1 MKRWMMWWS
10 TLQTASKLVA
20 WAILLAVPLVTMHAG
35 AQPLPYQSPHE
46 TLGTVTCASSL
57 CHGSIKLWK
66 DSTVL
71 QNEYLTWSRT
81 DKHARAYNV
90 LLNER
95 SRRIAANMGLK
106 QPAHE
111 AKICL
116 DCHAHVVPEERRG
129 ERWCR
134 QLLAG
139 WQQESRPLLPARA
152 HPGIQAQ
159 LL

>member
-1 MKRWMMWWS
+1 MKRWMMWCS
-10 TLQTASKLVA
+10 TLQAASKSAAWVLVLCA
-20 WAILLAVPLVTMHAG
+20 PLAAMQSR
-35 AQPLPYQSPHE
+35 AQLLPYQSPHQ

-57 CHGSIKLWK
+57 CHGSVKLWK
-66 DSTVL
+66 DSAVL

-95 SRRIAANMGLK
+95 SKRIAKNLGLK

-116 DCHAHVVPEERRG
+116 DCHAHVIPE
-129 ERWCR
+129 
-134 QLLAG
+134 
-139 WQQESRPLLPARA
+139 
-152 HPGIQAQ
+152 
-159 LL
+159 